1 MSEDHGRKMDVVS
14 INEGESHGSAA
25 ESALDY
31 LLLAREEAFRAME
44 LGGKEIEYRGWC
56 IDIEE
61 FDRGGVVWGWEYV
74 LNGNRRGEPLEE
86 IFEEID
92 KLSGSTE
99 EEIWALAE
107 AWEAHLEVR
116 R

>member
-1 MSEDHGRKMDVVS
+1 MSEDPGCKMKVASTLD
-14 INEGESHGSAA
+14 
-25 ESALDY
+25 AL
-31 LLLAREEAFRAME
+31 LQAREEAFRAME
-44 LGGKEIEYRGWC
+44 LGENEIEYRGWW

-61 FDRGGVVWGWEYV
+61 FDREGVIWGWEYV
-74 LNGNRRGEPLEE
+74 FNGNRRGEPLEE

-99 EEIWALAE
+99 DEIRELAE

-116 R
+116 H